1 MCRTDG
7 FEGVREPIG
16 CRKTVGPDHEFGRRM
31 DTQELME
38 TINGRAFGEP
48 HTTSREIQS
57 RDRPVDSLESRGSTA
72 AFQNTADE
80 ASLLYGTV
88 GVTAG
93 RGNMIYDAF
102 FYGASLTLALND
114 DDDRPSRLYEDLF
127 KLAEGIHGESAEQ
140 SLYVGF
146 NYVLCQGQLAEF
158 GDFADVG
165 LGGPRC
171 QILSIIDLKES
182 ANLV

>member
-1 MCRTDG
+1 
-7 FEGVREPIG
+7 
-16 CRKTVGPDHEFGRRM
+16 
-31 DTQELME
+31 
-38 TINGRAFGEP
+38 
-48 HTTSREIQS
+48 
-57 RDRPVDSLESRGSTA
+57 
-72 AFQNTADE
+72 
-80 ASLLYGTV
+80 
-88 GVTAG
+88 
-93 RGNMIYDAF
+93 MIYDAF
-102 FYGASLTLALND
+102 FYGASLALALND

-146 NYVLCQGQLAEF
+146 YYVLCQGQLTEF
-158 GDFADVG
+158 GDFADIG